1 MPQKKQILVVEDNE
15 LNRAILCGILAD
27 DYDVLEAENGKAAL
41 EVLRQH
47 KDSIALVLLD
57 MMMPVMDGNAFLDCV
72 KADAE
77 LSLIPVIVTTQ
88 SESELDEVAAL
99 SRGATDFVT
108 KPYRPTVILHRVASI
123 IKLRETA
130 AMVNQFQ
137 YDRLTGLY
145 SKEFFYQKVRERLA
159 EEPDTDYCIVCTNIE
174 NFKLFNDTFGT
185 KEGDRLLQE
194 LSRIG
199 QQIVGSAGF
208 CGRLSADHFLCLVQ
222 KDKEE
227 KDRQNFGK
235 LDVVASPI
243 LRSVVM
249 RWGIYEIT
257 DRSVPVEQMC
267 DRALLAANSIKGRYN
282 EYFAVYDDVLR
293 RRLLR
298 EKAITDEMEKALEE
312 KQFTVYLQPKYSLME
327 NRMSGAEALVRWI
340 HPEWGF
346 MSPGEF
352 VPLFEKNGFI
362 HRMDA
367 FVWEQACALLRDWKR
382 KGYPLVP
389 ISVNVSRADVYHTDL
404 VQALCELT
412 ARYGVEPE
420 YLHLEITESAYAD
433 NPGQI
438 ISTVSELR
446 SKGFLV
452 EMDDFGSGYSSLN
465 MLGQMK
471 LDILKLDMK
480 FVQNEI
486 AKPMEQSILNDIIS
500 MAHRRRLSVVAEGVE
515 TREQADRL
523 MRLGCDHAQ
532 GYFFAK
538 PMPAG
543 QFEELLARQPADGTL
558 PAQRRRAGVRNCL
571 LVVDEHAGYRR
582 IVNEQFSEQFRVL
595 EAEGADAALGFI
607 GDEENSVA
615 AVILSMTLPDG
626 GVEKVLRNVRQNPAC
641 WNTPVLAVIPS
652 GDQMERYPLALE
664 ADDFLCRCHPLFDLR
679 KRIQLMMDLV
689 AFRQRESVLRDAAN
703 RDHLTRLLNRRGL
716 EAALAALRKEELPLA
731 VCMFDMDTLKSV
743 NDSSGHEAGDRM
755 LTIFS
760 ELLCRFTRTGDIQCR
775 YGGDE
780 FLIVLKRLGDEQ
792 VAMRKCAQISRAFR
806 DRLAEEDIPASCSV
820 GIAICGPDEEPSPEL
835 VRRADEAL
843 YQAKRE
849 NKGGCCVWRP
859 QEKQ

>member
-1 MPQKKQILVVEDNE
+1 RPQ
-15 LNRAILCGILAD
+15 
-27 DYDVLEAENGKAAL
+27 
-41 EVLRQH
+41 
-47 KDSIALVLLD
+47 
-57 MMMPVMDGNAFLDCV
+57 
-72 KADAE
+72 
-77 LSLIPVIVTTQ
+77 
-88 SESELDEVAAL
+88 
-99 SRGATDFVT
+99 
-108 KPYRPTVILHRVASI
+108 VILHRVASL
-123 IKLRETA
+123 IKLRENA
-130 AMVNQFQ
+130 AMINQFQ

-159 EEPDTDYCIVCTNIE
+159 EEPDKDYCIVCTNIE

-185 KEGDRLLQE
+185 REGDRLLQE
-194 LSRIG
+194 VARIA
-199 QQIVGSAGF
+199 QQMMGETGF
-208 CGRLSADHFLCLVQ
+208 CGRLSADHFLCLQ
-222 KDKEE
+222 EKGREE
-227 KDRQNFGK
+227 ADRLKFGSF
-235 LDVVASPI
+235 DAPPSPM

-267 DRALLAANSIKGRYN
+267 DRALLAASSIKGKYN
-282 EYFAVYDDVLR
+282 EFFAVYDDVLR

-298 EKAITDEMEKALEE
+298 EKAITDAMEQALEE
-312 KQFTVYLQPKYSLME
+312 KQFTVYLQPKYSLTE
-327 NRMSGAEALVRWI
+327 SRMAGAEALVRWI

-367 FVWEQACALLRDWKR
+367 YVWEQACALLRDWKR
-382 KGYPLVP
+382 KGLPLMP

-404 VQALCELT
+404 VQALGHLT
-412 ARYGVEPE
+412 KRYGVEPE

-438 ISTVSELR
+438 ISTVSDLR
-446 SKGFLV
+446 SHGFLV

-486 AKPMEQSILNDIIS
+486 AKPVEQSILNDIVS
-500 MAHRRRLSVVAEGVE
+500 MAHRRHLSVVAEGVE

-523 MRLGCDHAQ
+523 MRLGCDQAQ

-543 QFEELLARQPADGTL
+543 QFEELLQRQPADGVL
-558 PAQRRRAGVRNCL
+558 PERRRRAGAKACL
-571 LVVDEHAGYRR
+571 LVVDEDAGYRS
-582 IVNEQFSEQFRVL
+582 IVNAQFAEQFRVL
-595 EAEGADAALGFI
+595 EAGDADTALGFI
-607 GDEENSVA
+607 ADEENSVA
-615 AVILSMTLPDG
+615 AVVLSMTLPGDAAAR
-626 GVEKVLRNVRQNPAC
+626 VLHTVRQNPAC

-652 GDQMERYPLALE
+652 GDQMEQYPQALE

-679 KRIQLMMDLV
+679 KRIQLMTDLV
-689 AFRQRESVLRDAAN
+689 ALRQRESVLRDAAN
-703 RDHLTRLLNRRGL
+703 RDHLTGLLNRRGL
-716 EAALAALRKEELPLA
+716 QAALAALRKEELPLA
-731 VCMFDMDTLKSV
+731 VCMFDMDTLKTV
-743 NDSSGHEAGDRM
+743 NDSGGHDAGDRL
-755 LTIFS
+755 LTKFA
-760 ELLCRFTRTGDIQCR
+760 ELLCRYTRTGDIQCR

-792 VAMRKCAQISRAFR
+792 VIIKKCRQIMREFR
-806 DRLAEEDIPASCSV
+806 ERLAEEDIPASCSV
-820 GIAICGPDEEPSPEL
+820 GIALCGVDDEPCSAL

-859 QEKQ
+859 QEKR